1 MDLSIINLSVPTIIG
16 NKKKDQKTKRY
27 NLQCYSLHLVDQ
39 NLIIHV
45 IQKMEYPCDNLF
57 FQLLNGIVFVEN
69 NLSF

>member
-16 NKKKDQKTKRY
+16 NKKKDQKIQFTM
-27 NLQCYSLHLVDQ
+27 LSLHLVDQ